1 MSPNPKGSE
10 GSRSLPQPSARA
22 GAPAR
27 RQRPRGGAW
36 SRLKQA
42 QEARRA
48 KKNPTGEMTLI
59 EHLQELRRRIVY
71 ALLALVVGT
80 LIGFFWYQNAPF
92 GWSTLGEILR
102 EPYCALPAD
111 KRADFTNDG
120 TCRLLAT
127 TPFEMLMLRIKVGAL
142 AGAVVSSPVWL
153 YQVWAFIVPG
163 LHKKEKRYTF
173 MFVSVAGVL
182 FVAGAALAYFVLSE
196 GLEFLMSIGAE
207 YQTAALTGKEYFG
220 LMLTMLI
227 LFGIAFEVPLII
239 IALNLV
245 GVLEYEH
252 VKGKRRIL
260 FIIVMIISA
269 FITPA
274 DPYSLIALAGALWI
288 LIESALQ
295 FCRINDKRRNR
306 ERPDW
311 MDLDDEQASPLGS
324 GPGAVGL
331 AEPVP
336 APTPVNPPSS
346 HPDAPAPA
354 RPASAQAQPQPQ
366 QNRRPA
372 RPQQPESGFFDD
384 VL

>member
-1 MSPNPKGSE
+1 
-10 GSRSLPQPSARA
+10 
-22 GAPAR
+22 
-27 RQRPRGGAW
+27 
-36 SRLKQA
+36 
-42 QEARRA
+42 
-48 KKNPTGEMTLI
+48 MTLI

-71 ALLALVVGT
+71 SLLALVVGT
-80 LIGFFWYQNAPF
+80 IIGFLWYQNAPF

-102 EPYCALPAD
+102 EPYCSLPAD

-142 AGAVVSSPVWL
+142 AGAVISSPVWL

-196 GLEFLMSIGAE
+196 GLEFLMSVGAE
-207 YQTAALTGKEYFG
+207 YQTAALTGNEYFG

-274 DPYSLIALAGALWI
+274 DPYSLIALSAALWI
-288 LIESALQ
+288 LIESAFQ

-306 ERPDW
+306 QRPEW

-324 GPGAVGL
+324 GPGAVGP

-346 HPDAPAPA
+346 HPSAPAPA
-354 RPASAQAQPQPQ
+354 RPLSAQPQQ
-366 QNRRPA
+366 GSRQA
-372 RPQQPESGFFDD
+372 RPQQPQAGFFDD

>member
-1 MSPNPKGSE
+1 
-10 GSRSLPQPSARA
+10 
-22 GAPAR
+22 
-27 RQRPRGGAW
+27 
-36 SRLKQA
+36 
-42 QEARRA
+42 
-48 KKNPTGEMTLI
+48 MTLI

-80 LIGFFWYQNAPF
+80 LIGFFWYQHAPF

-142 AGAVVSSPVWL
+142 AGAVISSPVWL

-274 DPYSLIALAGALWI
+274 DPYSLIALSGALWL
-288 LIESALQ
+288 LIESAFQ

-336 APTPVNPPSS
+336 APSPVNPPSS
-346 HPDAPAPA
+346 HPSAPAPA
-354 RPASAQAQPQPQ
+354 RPASAQAQPQRQ
-366 QNRRPA
+366 QNSRPA

>member
-1 MSPNPKGSE
+1 MSPSPKGSE
-10 GSRSLPQPSARA
+10 GSRSLPQPSVRA

-36 SRLKQA
+36 SRLKEA

-80 LIGFFWYQNAPF
+80 IIGFFWYQHAPF

-102 EPYCALPAD
+102 EPYCALPAE

-120 TCRLLAT
+120 ACRLLAT

-142 AGAVVSSPVWL
+142 AGAVISSPVWL

-196 GLEFLMSIGAE
+196 GLEFLMSVGAE

-274 DPYSLIALAGALWI
+274 DPYSLIALSAALWI
-288 LIESALQ
+288 LIESAFQ

-346 HPDAPAPA
+346 HAPAPA
-354 RPASAQAQPQPQ
+354 RPASAQTQTQPQ
-366 QNRRPA
+366 QNGRPA
-372 RPQQPESGFFDD
+372 RPQQPDSGFFDD

>member
-1 MSPNPKGSE
+1 
-10 GSRSLPQPSARA
+10 
-22 GAPAR
+22 
-27 RQRPRGGAW
+27 
-36 SRLKQA
+36 
-42 QEARRA
+42 
-48 KKNPTGEMTLI
+48 MTLI

-71 ALLALVVGT
+71 SLIALVIGT
-80 LIGFFWYQNAPF
+80 VFGFLWYQNAPF

-102 EPYCALPAD
+102 EPYCSLPAD

-142 AGAVVSSPVWL
+142 AGAVISSPVWL

-227 LFGIAFEVPLII
+227 LFGIAFEVPLLI

-274 DPYSLIALAGALWI
+274 DPYSLIALAAALWI
-288 LIESALQ
+288 LIESAFQ

-306 ERPDW
+306 QRPDW
-311 MDLDDEQASPLGS
+311 MDLDDEQASP
-324 GPGAVGL
+324 
-331 AEPVP
+331 PVSY
-336 APTPVNPPSS
+336 T
-346 HPDAPAPA
+346 H
-354 RPASAQAQPQPQ
+354 
-366 QNRRPA
+366 
-372 RPQQPESGFFDD
+372 
-384 VL
+384 L